1 MSDNGCD
8 KDNKMASRMEAIAM
22 HVVVLR
28 APDKM
33 AVITI
38 ASTVYG
44 SFCVPVGILVT
55 LDSDFTLQTATF
67 RTESNTQDFKYNS
80 ISFYCNLGLLV

>member
-8 KDNKMASRMEAIAM
+8 KDNKMAARMEAIAM

-28 APDKM
+28 ASDKM

-38 ASTVYG
+38 ASTVCG
-44 SFCVPVGILVT
+44 SFCVPF
-55 LDSDFTLQTATF
+55 DFM
-67 RTESNTQDFKYNS
+67 
-80 ISFYCNLGLLV
+80 